1 MRRKLRIGFVSIQDA
16 ADINTWSGIPAQ
28 VLASMRGLDVDVR
41 VFSPLSQ
48 KIKYLLSPAKVVSRL
63 NKASVSLDHYPL
75 VVRSYGRQ
83 IADAM
88 RRNPVDVIFSTSS
101 IPIAALECAEPIVFW
116 TDAVFHG
123 MYNYYSGAFAG
134 MPKAAIARAMRMEEA
149 ALRRCTIAAYASAWA
164 AASAR
169 LLTDE
174 SKVHVLPFG
183 ASFAVDHGREA
194 VVEWARKRR
203 SERPKSCDLLFIGVD
218 WVRKG
223 GAVAVEAARIL
234 NEEGIRTTLTVVGC
248 QPPDVLPDYVRVK
261 GFISKS
267 TAEGREQLRGLLRES
282 DFFIM
287 PSLAEAAGIVFCEA
301 SAFGLPS
308 LAYAT
313 GGVPDYVRN
322 NVNGVCLPVGSAPD
336 KFAEAILAS
345 LQDPSRYETLCV
357 RAFHEYESRL
367 NWDSSVGALVDLCHR
382 AAEGSAR
389 GSVAR
394 NLREDEALG

>member
-1 MRRKLRIGFVSIQDA
+1 MRRKLRVGFVSVQDA
-16 ADINTWSGIPAQ
+16 TDINTWSGIPSQ
-28 VLASMRGLDVDVR
+28 VLACMRRLDVDVR

-48 KIKYLLSPAKVVSRL
+48 RIKYLLAPAKVMSRL
-63 NKASVSLDHYPL
+63 NKSSASLDHYSL
-75 VVRSYGRQ
+75 VVKSYGRQ

-101 IPIAALECAEPIVFW
+101 IPIASLECTEPIVFW

-123 MYNYYSGAFAG
+123 MYNYYNGAFAG
-134 MPKAAIARAMRMEEA
+134 MSKVAIARARLLEEA
-149 ALRRCTIAAYASAWA
+149 ALRRCTIAAYASEWA
-164 AASAR
+164 AESAR
-169 LLTDE
+169 LLADK

-183 ASFAVDHGREA
+183 ASFAIDHTREA
-194 VVEWARKRR
+194 IWEWAQKRR
-203 SERPKSCDLLFIGVD
+203 RERPNGCDLLFIGVD

-234 NEEGIRTTLTVVGC
+234 NEKSVRTTLTVVGC
-248 QPPDVLPDYVRVK
+248 HPPGVVPDYVRVK

-313 GGVPDYVRN
+313 GGIPDYVRN
-322 NVNGVCLPVGSAPD
+322 DVNGVCLPVGSPAD
-336 KFAEAILAS
+336 TFAEAILTI
-345 LQDPSRYETLCV
+345 LQDPARYESLCMG
-357 RAFHEYESRL
+357 AFHEYESRL
-367 NWDSSVGALVDLCHR
+367 NWDSSVGALVDLCQQ
-382 AAEGSAR
+382 AVEG
-389 GSVAR
+389 
-394 NLREDEALG
+394 